1 MPSLQVGPPPGDP
14 SPAVGSRCEPCSDP
28 EMGLGLEI
36 DSLQGATAL
45 SILSSGQSVL
55 WTAVCLSPG
64 KLCSVLFPQL
74 CHQALWLPFCLT
86 VYHSHCIRLVL
97 LVGTTTW
104 PPCGSDRRQ
113 PWCAEQGGASPL
125 CVCVGGGALGYL
137 SLWRC
142 ISSVPWQS
150 WWPRSLRADPLVCVH
165 HMLGALLCCVYGVLP
180 VQLPV
185 SDPGCPWL
193 LLVTAVRPS
202 PCSSALGTGLEV
214 VKFCS
219 DACHLLSGL
228 TCLCTQAGS
237 TGLSQG
243 GVPSPAA
250 SQNSRESRNSSFPG
264 LESLSHGSG
273 SA

>member
-1 MPSLQVGPPPGDP
+1 MGLKLTLCRGRLPSASCHLASP
-14 SPAVGSRCEPCSDP
+14 SCGLLSVCPQGSCVPFYSHNSATRPYGCPSASQFITVIASVWFCWLAQPLGLPVAVTVGSP
-28 EMGLGLEI
+28 G
-36 DSLQGATAL
+36 
-45 SILSSGQSVL
+45 VL
-55 WTAVCLSPG
+55 NRVAP
-64 KLCSVLFPQL
+64 
-74 CHQALWLPFCLT
+74 H
-86 VYHSHCIRLVL
+86 
-97 LVGTTTW
+97 
-104 PPCGSDRRQ
+104 
-113 PWCAEQGGASPL
+113 L

-264 LESLSHGSG
+264 LESLSHGSW